1 MTGKRKTLFSKNVS
15 ILFVSVVVVVCLLSI
30 SIVSAYIA
38 LAQISNIVNFVKYE
52 NPSHRIKIMY
62 PSDWKIEE
70 GTVPHFSVSFIAQS
84 KTNSSNPPALLRLGV
99 DNLPSPGVSLENFTQ
114 DQINDLKQNYPI
126 FTLWQL
132 NSTTVGKDTPAK
144 QLVFSVT
151 DSKQHEAKAIQVF
164 AIKDNISY
172 HITYI
177 AKPVVYSEF
186 LPIAKKMID
195 SFEITS

>member
-1 MTGKRKTLFSKNVS
+1 MTENRKTLFSKNVS
-15 ILFVSVVVVVCLLSI
+15 MLFATLVVVVYLLSI
-30 SIVSAYIA
+30 YIVSAHIA

-52 NPSHRIKIMY
+52 NPNHKIKIMY

-70 GTVPHFSVSFIAQS
+70 GTVPHFSVSFIAPS
-84 KTNSSNPPALLRLGV
+84 KTNSNSPPALLRLGV
-99 DNLPSPGVSLENFTQ
+99 DNLPSPGVLLENFTH

-126 FTLWQL
+126 LTLWQL
-132 NSTTVGKDTPAK
+132 NSTFVGKDTPAK
-144 QLVFSVT
+144 QLVFSAT

-164 AIKDNISY
+164 AIKNNISY

-186 LPIAKKMID
+186 LPIAKRMID
-195 SFEITS
+195 SFKILP